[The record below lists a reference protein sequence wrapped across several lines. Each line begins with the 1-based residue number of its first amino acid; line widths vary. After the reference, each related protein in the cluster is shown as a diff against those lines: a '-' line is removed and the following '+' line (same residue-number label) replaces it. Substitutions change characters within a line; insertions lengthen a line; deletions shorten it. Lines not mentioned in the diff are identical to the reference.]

1 VQAPNARQL
10 STEALLRLLAS
21 HYPGFEAK
29 ADFEVEGMSS
39 YVLQGGNGHG
49 DPVWLSTWP
58 DYPSVFPLTRLRF
71 PAVGSADFVSY
82 EFEHDTTEP
91 SDMRRMVE
99 VAAAIA
105 EATGGIILD
114 DDGFPWQ

>member
-1 VQAPNARQL
+1 MAARTTN
-10 STEALLRLLAS
+10 SD
-21 HYPGFEAK
+21 H
-29 ADFEVEGMSS
+29 
-39 YVLQGGNGHG
+39 
-49 DPVWLSTWP
+49 
-58 DYPSVFPLTRLRF
+58 
-71 PAVGSADFVSY
+71 
-82 EFEHDTTEP
+82 TTEP